1 MFMISDYIKVFI
13 IFELIN
19 FKVNVYIDKRMNFCN
34 CTNKYSYLL
43 SIIELVWNLMY
54 VRYD

>member
-1 MFMISDYIKVFI
+1 MISDYIKVFI